1 MKKVE
6 NFRQQ
11 MAEHGLDPG
20 EIIPDGKIHRFYT
33 WGDATG
39 EISGAY
45 WHNGRFGWFQDW

>member
-20 EIIPDGKIHRFYT
+20 EIIPDGMIHRFYT